1 MTRQWRQVWEAVFSG
16 IRTCYREWEE
26 FNSALESARWIDDF
40 VQGHG
45 VYLTQNW
52 TVTRRRISVVL
63 IENISNPNRIL
74 RILDTSSKEEYYFI
88 YFVNVQ
94 SNKKLEPIKLI
105 TDLVIFHYFQVLEI
119 LSATLN
125 LNIKSNSG
133 PFAIYLFPRRPKKV
147 FVNNLLEVKAV
158 RI

>member
-1 MTRQWRQVWEAVFSG
+1 M
-16 IRTCYREWEE
+16 C
-26 FNSALESARWIDDF
+26 
-40 VQGHG
+40 
-45 VYLTQNW
+45 LTQNG

-63 IENISNPNRIL
+63 IENISNPNPIL
-74 RILDTSSKEEYYFI
+74 RILDTSGKEEYYFI

-125 LNIKSNSG
+125 LK
-133 PFAIYLFPRRPKKV
+133 
-147 FVNNLLEVKAV
+147 
-158 RI
+158 

>member
-1 MTRQWRQVWEAVFSG
+1 M
-16 IRTCYREWEE
+16 C
-26 FNSALESARWIDDF
+26 
-40 VQGHG
+40 
-45 VYLTQNW
+45 LTQNG

-74 RILDTSSKEEYYFI
+74 RILDTSRKEEYYFI

-105 TDLVIFHYFQVLEI
+105 TDLVIFHYFLVFEI

-125 LNIKSNSG
+125 LK
-133 PFAIYLFPRRPKKV
+133 
-147 FVNNLLEVKAV
+147 
-158 RI
+158 